1 MLRASAPGGSPG
13 TARPFAERGC
23 VEPSTDTAPRL
34 PALFARAE
42 GGGRGARGGVPGRW
56 PPLTYGGPL
65 AYAPPMVRTAY
76 EKPIRTRPPTK
87 EYCEG
92 WDRVFGQR
100 WAGFGEIVRPRPK
113 PVKK

>member
-1 MLRASAPGGSPG
+1 
-13 TARPFAERGC
+13 
-23 VEPSTDTAPRL
+23 
-34 PALFARAE
+34 
-42 GGGRGARGGVPGRW
+42 
-56 PPLTYGGPL
+56 
-65 AYAPPMVRTAY
+65 MVRTAY